1 MLNTKKLL
9 SAVTTSLCLLS
20 IFILPNAQATLMTL
34 SSDPIVQVSLDGDI
48 NSEGTVNSGSLS
60 GSEVVARE
68 RRNQSQQ
75 DKRIASFLNFDVSS
89 LTASLV
95 NSSEFSASFEAD
107 FDSRLNTV
115 NNMSVLL
122 GQVGTAWDAM
132 AGSLPLFELA
142 GTSTNQGILVNN
154 VRTNAFGTYTLDVT
168 DIVRSWVNG
177 GSTNNGLVV
186 FGSAPV
192 YQGAGFNNVGLTVF
206 IPEPTS
212 IAIFALGI
220 LGLASRR
227 IDRKSTRLNSSH

>member
-1 MLNTKKLL
+1 MVINQKEKFMLNTKKLL

-227 IDRKSTRLNSSH
+227 IKK